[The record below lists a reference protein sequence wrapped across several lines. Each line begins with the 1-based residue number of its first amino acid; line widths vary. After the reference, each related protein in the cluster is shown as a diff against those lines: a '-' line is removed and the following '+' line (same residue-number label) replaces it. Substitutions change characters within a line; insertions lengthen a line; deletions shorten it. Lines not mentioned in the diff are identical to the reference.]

1 MKKEKKALELKK
13 IWVAMGASVV
23 LASQMMIVGGAAA
36 EPAKPA
42 ASSEASPAVQ
52 PKVEAG
58 VEQKGEA
65 GRNAGGKQNSE
76 GKKNTEGKQNA
87 EAKRNDGAKPKDEVM
102 TDNLSKYGLKKDM
115 ELPVTVEAGGLS
127 YTLHKVMIYDF
138 NSKDAVAL
146 KKRFDYPSI
155 SALISKP
162 KYFVWTKI
170 TIKNK
175 TKKTIDNM
183 NGRSSWV
190 LQPSDKKEFD
200 PTDSFSKIHSIND
213 KEALNTFK
221 LKPGESL
228 TTYQALYYDGNF
240 DYFAIRLYYGGQFAE
255 KFLVS
260 RGDTRG

>member
-146 KKRFDYPSI
+146 KKRFDYPEVSRLV
-155 SALISKP
+155 AKP

-170 TIKNK
+170 TIKNNS
-175 TKKTIDNM
+175 KKTIDTM
-183 NGRSSWV
+183 NGSTPWT
-190 LQPSDKKEFD
+190 LQTMDKKKLN
-200 PTDSFSKIHSIND
+200 PAQSFSKIGKIND
-213 KEALNTFK
+213 KEAMNSFK
-221 LKPGESL
+221 LKPNESL
-228 TTYQALYYDGNF
+228 TTYQALYFDGEF
-240 DYFAIRLYYGGQFAE
+240 DYFAVRVFYGGEFTE
-255 KFLVS
+255 KFLVN
-260 RGDTRG
+260 RND

>member
-138 NSKDAVAL
+138 KSAEV
-146 KKRFDYPSI
+146 KKLQKMYGFPNTGGVITR
-155 SALISKP
+155 P
-162 KYFVWTKI
+162 KYFIWTKV
-170 TIKNK
+170 TIENN
-175 TKKTIDNM
+175 TKKNVWGG
-183 NGRSSWV
+183 GRDIRKILPITFEDGSIV
-190 LQPSDKKEFD
+190 D
-200 PTDSFSKIHSIND
+200 PIGPLNRLEKRND
-213 KEALNTFK
+213 KEALWTYSFN
-221 LKPGESL
+221 PGESITSNL
-228 TTYQALYYDGNF
+228 AYVYDGDF
-240 DYFAIRLYYGGQFAE
+240 DYFAIRMFYDGKMVE
-255 KFLVS
+255 KFVVEE
-260 RGDTRG
+260 

>member
-42 ASSEASPAVQ
+42 ASSEASPAMQ

-58 VEQKGEA
+58 VEQKGET

-138 NSKDAVAL
+138 KSKDAVAIR
-146 KKRFDYPSI
+146 KRFDYGAS
-155 SALISKP
+155 SGLVAKP

-170 TIKNK
+170 TITNK
-175 TKKTIDNM
+175 SEKTVDNM
-183 NGRSSWV
+183 DGGSKWI
-190 LQPSDKKEFD
+190 LQSMDLKRLD
-200 PTDSFSKIHSIND
+200 PIGSFSKIGKIND
-213 KEALNTFK
+213 KKALNSFK
-221 LKPGESL
+221 LKPNESL
-228 TTYQALYYDGNF
+228 TTYQALYYSGNF
-240 DYFAIRLYYGGQFAE
+240 DYFAIRLFHGGGFDE
-255 KFLVS
+255 KFIVN
-260 RGDTRG
+260 RRD